1 MRSDALLIVEDD
13 VLIAGSLAEV
23 LELEGYVVV
32 VAHSGCAAVAALQAA
47 EYEIACLITDIRCG
61 AGPNGWE
68 LAALARSMSPT
79 LPIMYITGDS
89 AGEYDRNAVPASV
102 MLQKPF
108 SLARFMRALSALL
121 NETDAARAA

>member
-13 VLIAGSLAEV
+13 ILIAGSLREV
-23 LELEGYVVV
+23 LELEGYAVV
-32 VAHSGCAAVAALQAA
+32 VANTGATAVTALQAA
-47 EYEIACLITDIRCG
+47 ECRIACLITDIRCG

-68 LAALARSMSPT
+68 LAAFARSASPT
-79 LPIMYITGDS
+79 LPVMYITGDS

-121 NETDAARAA
+121 HESDAAEAA